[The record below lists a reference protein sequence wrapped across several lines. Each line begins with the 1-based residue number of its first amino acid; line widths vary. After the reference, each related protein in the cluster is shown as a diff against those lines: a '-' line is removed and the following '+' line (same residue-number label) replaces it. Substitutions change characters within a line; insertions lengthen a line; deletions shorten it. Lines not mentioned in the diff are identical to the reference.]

1 MISHC
6 TTRIV
11 GALSIVFLLGACGG
25 PQGGQASISP
35 GTSDSGG
42 KATGEPSQIV
52 RAAPLPSQAACTQP
66 VTEADLRVGTKVIVD
81 ATIAHGKAVSDSV
94 GGSIIPLEG
103 VKVLWG
109 TVAKP
114 PGALSVSS
122 VPMSDADSLLD
133 AGRYIL
139 LLGSS
144 TDGVYYLAQGRAGA
158 FPYADAGGN
167 SVTRI
172 CTVYSADK
180 VAKRPLRAPGSVP
193 RKTLLDLAV
202 RAASEPVLS
211 PEPVPVPS

>member
-1 MISHC
+1 MTSHC
-6 TTRIV
+6 TARTV
-11 GALSIVFLLGACGG
+11 GTLSIVFLLGACGS

-35 GTSDSGG
+35 GTSDSRG
-42 KATGEPSQIV
+42 KATGEPTQIV

-66 VTEADLRVGTKVIVD
+66 FSEADLRVGTKVIVE
-81 ATIAHGKAVSDSV
+81 ATIVHGEAVTDNV

-103 VKVLWG
+103 VKVLWS
-109 TVAKP
+109 TVAKS
-114 PGALSVSS
+114 PGALSVSN
-122 VPMSDADSLLD
+122 VPVSDVDSILD

-158 FPYADAGGN
+158 FPYADANGD

-180 VAKRPLRAPGSVP
+180 VAKPPLRAPGSIS
-193 RKTLLDLAV
+193 RKALLDLAI
-202 RAASEPVLS
+202 RAASEPILS
-211 PEPVPVPS
+211 PEPVPIP